1 MDNSDLF
8 SNKYLVDKYSKIN
21 LDKVQIIPFIP
32 MQAILFLTLTI
43 NQSQNYLIN
52 FNCLTN

>member
-1 MDNSDLF
+1 MDNLGLF

-21 LDKVQIIPFIP
+21 LDKVKIIPFIP

-43 NQSQNYLIN
+43 TQSQNYLIN

>member
-1 MDNSDLF
+1 MDNLGLF

-32 MQAILFLTLTI
+32 IQAILFLTLTI